1 MSSCFYLYFINV
13 NVNWAVGR
21 TGQVSTH
28 NPHVYSCHNI
38 CNVFVL
44 SNSSSRDV
52 LHYIVS
58 LINKCQPTN
67 VTAPQQLKKGS
78 HFANLFLWFE
88 EQRLTETRSNDPIL
102 IIPGVCNVGRAGYF
116 YAILSKMNSYNEKN
130 FRAQGS
136 VPETVNLSCHT
147 GPNINGYR
155 QIVILHKN

>member
-1 MSSCFYLYFINV
+1 MSLSCL
-13 NVNWAVGR
+13 AL
-21 TGQVSTH
+21 T
-28 NPHVYSCHNI
+28 P
-38 CNVFVL
+38 
-44 SNSSSRDV
+44 RDV

-67 VTAPQQLKKGS
+67 VTAPQQLKMEAILQTYSCGLK
-78 HFANLFLWFE
+78 NK
-88 EQRLTETRSNDPIL
+88 QRLTETLSNDPIL

-155 QIVILHKN
+155 QIVIFHKK